1 MARLALSVAEQ
12 AIVHG
17 SFAAVGPLI
26 PWQTLLKTLQLNAQP
41 PQGAEPARDSQGEEI
56 MAPWQGGSE

>member
-41 PQGAEPARDSQGEEI
+41 PQGAEPAQDSQG
-56 MAPWQGGSE
+56 